1 MPDQIK
7 SGDDV
12 THLMNLKSGDD
23 VTHLMNPPVEPQN
36 EGFLSKAWKTANK
49 PLVDTTKYMRSAA
62 DWYDDPMRAENRG
75 TIRPFM
81 AGALE
86 GIGNTVGSMTSPL
99 NLATM
104 AAFGGSGQAIKYGY
118 QGAAKGLSLLG
129 KGLSAPFIAH
139 GAEQVASPES
149 TLGERGFGVAEMAGG
164 LAGLK
169 SKIPSIGESILGN
182 EQNVRMNPQTGESF
196 IGDSPNVTRIKS
208 QMGDIVLQ
216 NGRNFRVE
224 SSITPEQQ
232 VRPQFH
238 PEPIL
243 GETGMGNL
251 TPDESQLVNPPDT
264 SSFESSGSFI
274 RPQFNPKG
282 QTGLTGSRQNEP
294 LIDTET
300 GEQLNLNQS
309 PSNNLP
315 PTNKDIPKLLNE
327 SNDAARLA
335 SPQQKES
342 LYAKIRNA
350 NRTLLTAYDF
360 SAPGRQG
367 MGLITHPEYWKSFRG
382 MFDAWGSDK
391 AYRMGQDA
399 IINDK
404 SGLFKPKEIKL
415 INTKGEPIIDK
426 STGLPK
432 TKSQPSFA
440 EQAGLDLTDM
450 VDKNEEIFRSKI
462 AEKLPGVKA
471 SNRAYIAFLNKAR
484 ADVFKKLIQQAG
496 AENNLPLAKQIA
508 DSINISTG
516 RGKLGVENSQ
526 TAMRAL
532 NEIFFAPKLMSS
544 RVQMYSRVLNPKL
557 YTEMNP
563 VLRKEALRSLFGIVG
578 TGMLVG
584 ELARLGG
591 ATISNDPTNTDFRK
605 IKIGNTRFDPFAGL
619 QQYGVATAKL
629 LSGQSTSSTS
639 GNTTD
644 LTAGRFGQQTRADI
658 ATQFMTNKLAPIP
671 SFVWAWMNNKE
682 FDGQPFEVKR
692 ALMMR
697 TVPIVMQDLYDLAKE
712 DPNLIPAGL
721 LPVFGVGA
729 QTYGR

>member
-23 VTHLMNPPVEPQN
+23 VTHLMNPPVEPQK
-36 EGFLSKAWKTANK
+36 EGFLSKAWNFANK
-49 PLVDTTKYMRSAA
+49 PLIDTTKYMRSAA

-104 AAFGGSGQAIKYGY
+104 TAFGGSGQAAKYGY
-118 QGAAKGLSLLG
+118 QGAARGLSLLG
-129 KGLSAPFIAH
+129 KGLSVPFIAH
-139 GAEQVASPES
+139 GAEQIASPES
-149 TLGERGFGVAEMAGG
+149 TLGERGFGLAEMAGG

-169 SKIPSIGESILGN
+169 SKIPSIGEGIIGS

-196 IGDSPNVTRIKS
+196 IGDSPNKVGPNI
-208 QMGDIVLQ
+208 L
-216 NGRNFRVE
+216 
-224 SSITPEQQ
+224 TPEQQ
-232 VRPQFH
+232 V
-238 PEPIL
+238 
-243 GETGMGNL
+243 
-251 TPDESQLVNPPDT
+251 
-264 SSFESSGSFI
+264 

-282 QTGLTGSRQNEP
+282 QTGLTSSKQNEP

-300 GEQLNLNQS
+300 GEQLNLNQ
-309 PSNNLP
+309 PTNNLP

-367 MGLITHPEYWKSFRG
+367 MGLITHPEYWKSFKG

-404 SGLFKPKEIKL
+404 SGLFKPKETPL
-415 INTKGEPIIDK
+415 VNVKGEPIIDK

-484 ADVFKKLIQQAG
+484 ADVFKKLVQQAG

-516 RGKLGVENSQ
+516 RGKLGVENST
-526 TAMRAL
+526 TAIRAL

-584 ELARLGG
+584 ELTRLGG
-591 ATISNDPTNTDFRK
+591 ATVSNDLTNTDFRK

-629 LSGQSTSSTS
+629 LLGQSTSSTS

-682 FDGQPFEVKR
+682 FDGQPFEIKR